1 MEGRVW
7 QALADSSRGPEIS
20 PGGRGVCVLC
30 RRERTYRPYLQK
42 DSSFSV
48 IELVTPCEICS
59 DLYHTGWLWLSPLS
73 ETLKTGFH
81 SLIFLPS
88 TRQQH
93 HMIERREIENNLE
106 LRQKHCKSIFTLWC
120 LSVCCS
126 TTLRPQDHWS
136 GLAQLAERWQRT
148 GTGASRPLLWRSV
161 HTTHRRMT
169 TAALSQLSG
178 WVIAAP
184 NTSPKGEEE
193 EEEKDRGASKGGRD
207 FTGMSVNTE
216 IVLRAKRPPVT
227 CSGCVLFKTE
237 SSILVWRICG
247 LPSFTHPKTCA
258 AHHHP
263 LPPLTRH
270 WITRDWVNSDVIV
283 IA

>member
-1 MEGRVW
+1 MMFK
-7 QALADSSRGPEIS
+7 
-20 PGGRGVCVLC
+20 CVLFHN
-30 RRERTYRPYLQK
+30 PAA
-42 DSSFSV
+42 
-48 IELVTPCEICS
+48 
-59 DLYHTGWLWLSPLS
+59 TG
-73 ETLKTGFH
+73 
-81 SLIFLPS
+81 SLIWTGPVGRALTADRDGS
-88 TRQQH
+88 
-93 HMIERREIENNLE
+93 E
-106 LRQKHCKSIFTLWC
+106 SAVTL
-120 LSVCCS
+120 
-126 TTLRPQDHWS
+126 TQ
-136 GLAQLAERWQRT
+136 
-148 GTGASRPLLWRSV
+148 

-270 WITRDWVNSDVIV
+270 WITRD
-283 IA
+283 